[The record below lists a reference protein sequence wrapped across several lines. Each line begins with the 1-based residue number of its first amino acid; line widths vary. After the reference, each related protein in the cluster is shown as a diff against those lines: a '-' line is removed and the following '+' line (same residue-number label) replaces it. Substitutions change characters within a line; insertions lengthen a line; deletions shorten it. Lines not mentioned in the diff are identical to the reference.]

1 MFRFPVHSGWA
12 PALARTTTPTTA
24 KVMVNTTTV
33 TVAMALVLA
42 MGSVVAQA
50 AEEAPPLVSPTE
62 RAALG
67 KEGLPPQASIPF
79 PDRNIESWRA
89 NGRKGLWIRAQRK
102 WYYAELFMECPDLPW
117 AESVGFVTGG
127 PGSFDRYSY
136 ILVRGDRY
144 PLRSLTASSE
154 PPREER
160 KGGKK
165 SDDKSTGKGG
175 EKKPE
180 GVAPAPNAPQAAA
193 PATTIPPSVPAPPV
207 KPESSP

>member
-1 MFRFPVHSGWA
+1 MVRFPVLPRRLPAVVGGGWA
-12 PALARTTTPTTA
+12 LAL
-24 KVMVNTTTV
+24 
-33 TVAMALVLA
+33 LLA
-42 MGSVVAQA
+42 VVAPVGA
-50 AEEAPPLVSPTE
+50 ADEAPLVSATD

-79 PDRNIESWRA
+79 ADRNIESWRA

-127 PGSFDRYSY
+127 TSSFDRYSY

-160 KGGKK
+160 KRSKK
-165 SDDKSTGKGG
+165 GATAAPAATPSTPTPAPA
-175 EKKPE
+175 E
-180 GVAPAPNAPQAAA
+180 APAPPAP
-193 PATTIPPSVPAPPV
+193 PATPPV

>member
-1 MFRFPVHSGWA
+1 MFRFPVQSGWA
-12 PALARTTTPTTA
+12 GSMFKAITKALAETKAVP
-24 KVMVNTTTV
+24 
-33 TVAMALVLA
+33 VALVMALAVPA
-42 MGSVVAQA
+42 GA
-50 AEEAPPLVSPTE
+50 ARAADEAPPLVSPTE

-165 SDDKSTGKGG
+165 SDDKSTGKGD

-180 GVAPAPNAPQAAA
+180 GAAPAPNTPQATP
-193 PATTIPPSVPAPPV
+193 PATTTPPSVPAPPV